1 MVFGFGKEETIVD
14 LVNDLSTSGPTVLSL
29 KALDFI
35 VPGEWNNLTNFD
47 EMLRVVTEEE
57 DEEFLESVKNRAI
70 ELYNDESEGY
80 QSAIRIYSRIDTSD
94 KALGSAA
101 FADKL
106 SQRFSLL
113 SFLDYLT
120 PKADTTQTIDLTLKV
135 IAELLTFTK
144 LNGIPGDSIGDF
156 VGALGDYT
164 GEAKMRMVA
173 LLCFDGLI
181 PLGPDFISS
190 TMGAL
195 DGLTSSELENN
206 DTFSSIS
213 EYVPGEDSESK
224 LGLIREGFAATQDWM
239 SNFVAK
245 HDLSADKVVSSLK
258 NYVDVSDDKLD
269 YLAAFLDM
277 FTNYFRHTGTQTTAI
292 RLIERAVNEV

>member
-1 MVFGFGKEETIVD
+1 MGFFGKDDTIVD

-35 VPGEWNNLTNFD
+35 VPGEWNNINDFD
-47 EMLRVVTEEE
+47 EMLRVVTGEE

-94 KALGSAA
+94 KALGTAA
-101 FADKL
+101 FANKL
-106 SQRFSLL
+106 SQSFSIFSL
-113 SFLDYLT
+113 LDYLT
-120 PKADTTQTIDLTLKV
+120 PKADTAQTIDLTLKV
-135 IAELLTFTK
+135 IAELLAFTK
-144 LNGIPGDSIGDF
+144 INGIPGDSIGDF
-156 VGALGDYT
+156 VGALGNYS

-181 PLGPDFISS
+181 PLGPDFINLG
-190 TMGAL
+190 MGTL
-195 DGLTSSELENN
+195 DGFTSSELENN
-206 DTFSSIS
+206 KTFSSIN
-213 EYVPGEDSESK
+213 EYVPGGDSDSK
-224 LGLIREGFAATQDWM
+224 LGFIREGFTATQEWM
-239 SNFVAK
+239 NNFVAE
-245 HDLSADKVVSSLK
+245 HDLSADKVITSLRS
-258 NYVDVSDDKLD
+258 YVDVADDKLD